1 MNNQQCKITRLSIL
15 IESQNHINNNNNK
28 LSVVF
33 FLYKSVINYIRSLCS
48 TYLEGVGI
56 DKLMRMKFII
66 VLISTKI

>member
-1 MNNQQCKITRLSIL
+1 MKNQQCKITRLSIL

-56 DKLMRMKFII
+56 DKLMRII
-66 VLISTKI
+66 DYWGNRQKW

>member
-48 TYLEGVGI
+48 TA
-56 DKLMRMKFII
+56 R
-66 VLISTKI
+66 S